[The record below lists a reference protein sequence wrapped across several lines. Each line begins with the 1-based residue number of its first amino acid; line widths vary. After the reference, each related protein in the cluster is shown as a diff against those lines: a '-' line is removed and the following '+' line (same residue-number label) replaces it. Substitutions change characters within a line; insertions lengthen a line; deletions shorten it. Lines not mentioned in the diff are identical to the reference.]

1 MKSTP
6 FENPQDSQELVSLFR
21 HASRLMARA
30 DHACPRDG
38 RGWRGRGAPQA
49 HHAQGRVLAIIHD
62 KGPISQGE
70 LLEMLDIRSSSLS
83 ELLGKLQSKGLI
95 ERERNEADRRS
106 FTIRATALADELM
119 QAQGDADGD
128 VSRLMFSLLDPE
140 EREILHGL
148 LLKVV
153 RSMQGSLDCRGVGPQ
168 GRGPGRR
175 NDRENGPRRRGSG
188 PGRRRR

>member
-1 MKSTP
+1 
-6 FENPQDSQELVSLFR
+6 
-21 HASRLMARA
+21 
-30 DHACPRDG
+30 
-38 RGWRGRGAPQA
+38 
-49 HHAQGRVLAIIHD
+49 
-62 KGPISQGE
+62 